1 MIASLHRNIVLYL
14 KRTFT
19 HPSAPLFGRI
29 SHRSKDDNTQAL
41 WGLERGEVIHA
52 GNMSKLQLPISLELP
67 SSTLLPAGPQ
77 VLGVAAESSST
88 GKVVRAAGVGR

>member
-1 MIASLHRNIVLYL
+1 MSDMIGSPYRNTALYL

-19 HPSAPLFGRI
+19 NPSAPLFGRI

-52 GNMSKLQLPISLELP
+52 GNRSKLQLPISWELP
-67 SSTLLPAGPQ
+67 ASSLLPAGPQ
-77 VLGVAAESSST
+77 VFGS
-88 GKVVRAAGVGR
+88 GC